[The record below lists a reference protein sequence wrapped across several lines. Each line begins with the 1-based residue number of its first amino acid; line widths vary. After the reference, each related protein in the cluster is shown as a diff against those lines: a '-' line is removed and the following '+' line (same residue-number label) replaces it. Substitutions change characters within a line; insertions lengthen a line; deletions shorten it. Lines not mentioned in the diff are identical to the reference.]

1 MFLESFGKLKEI
13 IIMGILFY
21 FFVII
26 ILRTSIKKTLSD
38 ISIFDFLVT
47 ATIGPIIANTII
59 SPNTEFLDGLAAV
72 SILLVLQYIMSK
84 LDYKYEFISKILKS
98 KPKLVYYDGAF
109 LEDNMKKMR
118 ITREEIIQEARSQAG
133 LVIEDVDAVV
143 LESNGEVSII
153 EHFPGKDRHSLR
165 EYL

>member
-1 MFLESFGKLKEI
+1 MLLESFGKLKEI
-13 IIMGILFY
+13 IIMAILFY

-133 LVIEDVDAVV
+133 LVIEDIDAVV

-153 EHFPGKDRHSLR
+153 EHVPGKDRHSLR

>member
-153 EHFPGKDRHSLR
+153 EHVPGKDRHSLR

>member
-98 KPKLVYYDGAF
+98 KPKLVYYDGTF

-118 ITREEIIQEARSQAG
+118 I
-133 LVIEDVDAVV
+133 
-143 LESNGEVSII
+143 
-153 EHFPGKDRHSLR
+153 
-165 EYL
+165 

>member
-98 KPKLVYYDGAF
+98 KPKLVYYDGDF

-153 EHFPGKDRHSLR
+153 EHVPGKDRHSLR